1 MVQEQCSIRRTKMY
15 RKITKIFS
23 VDSTKII
30 VFFFFF
36 WLPIFA
42 QNPLAVDNSVLYDPK
57 RWRQFRVSVVY
68 NWIRFSC
75 RVCVCGAADFS
86 VRKSHSLMDWIIFR
100 LFGICD
106 VNSKSLWQHWI
117 NAITSGRE
125 YHGLFGNGKHRTGK
139 RNQLILMIMQR
150 QKILE

>member
-1 MVQEQCSIRRTKMY
+1 MI
-15 RKITKIFS
+15 
-23 VDSTKII
+23 
-30 VFFFFF
+30 
-36 WLPIFA
+36 
-42 QNPLAVDNSVLYDPK
+42 QNDGGNSVYQWSIIELGL
-57 RWRQFRVSVVY
+57 VAV
-68 NWIRFSC
+68 C
-75 RVCVCGAADFS
+75 VCVCGAADFS